1 MLPRTYIYIMIV
13 VTLISIS
20 GFGLIQDGGEPF
32 GVGIES
38 NSTVYNLTN
47 QIANSSL
54 DLQSKVNTGE
64 VSGLD
69 FLDFIV
75 DGAWKAILTLL
86 SVPAMFQTMIEET
99 AIALGI
105 GEFTWLLN
113 LVIYGFIISVVF
125 AVISSIFRRKT

>member
-1 MLPRTYIYIMIV
+1 MIV